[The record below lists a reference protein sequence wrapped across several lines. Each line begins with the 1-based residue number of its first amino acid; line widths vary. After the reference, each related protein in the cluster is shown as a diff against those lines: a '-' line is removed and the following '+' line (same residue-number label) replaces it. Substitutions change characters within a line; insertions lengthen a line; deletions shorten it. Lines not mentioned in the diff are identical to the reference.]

1 MNSYSVRSREKKKAQ
16 GQERAQVAQA
26 SKSTIHGSPPWCV
39 HYLIPPLAV
48 DYLLIVWEHRPRS
61 NAKDLGWYPTPII
74 SYCSGLEG
82 DKPVGWDIS
91 GWSDQFGSG
100 LVLLPV
106 HNALPNK

>member
-1 MNSYSVRSREKKKAQ
+1 VYPDICAHLILYV
-16 GQERAQVAQA
+16 
-26 SKSTIHGSPPWCV
+26 
-39 HYLIPPLAV
+39 YLFNLNYVCPLLPLQHADPAWPPLAV
-48 DYLLIVWEHRPRS
+48 DYLLIVWEHRSRS

>member
-1 MNSYSVRSREKKKAQ
+1 MRGASTENIQEQPEKNGVTNSVFES
-16 GQERAQVAQA
+16 
-26 SKSTIHGSPPWCV
+26 
-39 HYLIPPLAV
+39 PLAV
-48 DYLLIVWEHRPRS
+48 DYLLIVSEHCPRS
-61 NAKDLGWYPTPII
+61 NAKDLGWYSMPII